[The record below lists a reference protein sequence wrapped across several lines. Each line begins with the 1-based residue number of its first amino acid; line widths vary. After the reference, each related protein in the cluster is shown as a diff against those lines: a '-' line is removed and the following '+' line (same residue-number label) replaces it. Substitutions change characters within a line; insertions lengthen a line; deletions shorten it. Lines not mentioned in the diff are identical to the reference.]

1 MTVAAFVKVYDGI
14 VLATDS
20 ATTIKLGDGSS
31 QVYNNADKIFHLH
44 RDLPIAAMTWGRGQ
58 IGAASISTLSKDLRL
73 RFMGLEPDYPD
84 WKLDPAEYSVES
96 IARLTARF
104 LHERL
109 KACNEATS
117 QSPVG
122 MLVTG
127 YSAHARQGEGWL
139 FFIQDAETEPEL
151 LQIATEDG
159 SGWQTFAQPDATNR
173 LFNGY
178 DSNLAQALMTAV
190 PEEHHEAVAEAL
202 ASQGRQ
208 PVVASMPFPDAIA
221 LAKFL
226 VEVTSGYSHFLLGP
240 DTVGGPVEVAGLNR
254 HEGFKWISRKH
265 YYSPDLNQGAQR

>member
-20 ATTIKLGDGSS
+20 ATTIRLGDGSS
-31 QVYNNADKIFHLH
+31 QVYNNADKIFNLH

-58 IGAASISTLSKDLRL
+58 IGAASISTLSKELRL
-73 RFMGLEPDYPD
+73 RLMGMEPEYPN
-84 WKLDPAEYSVES
+84 WKLDPVEYRIEDV
-96 IARLTARF
+96 ARLTAEF
-104 LHERL
+104 LHERV
-109 KACNEATS
+109 KECDNGTP
-117 QSPVG
+117 QGTVG
-122 MLVTG
+122 MLVSG
-127 YSAHARQGEGWL
+127 YSAQAKQGEAWG
-139 FFIQDAETEPEL
+139 FYIQDAETEPTL
-151 LQIATEDG
+151 TQMATEDS
-159 SGWQTFAQPDATNR
+159 SGWQTFAQPGATDR

-178 DSNLAQALMTAV
+178 DSNLAQALKAAV

-202 ASQGRQ
+202 ASQIRQ
-208 PVVASMPFPDAIA
+208 PVIASMPFPDAIA